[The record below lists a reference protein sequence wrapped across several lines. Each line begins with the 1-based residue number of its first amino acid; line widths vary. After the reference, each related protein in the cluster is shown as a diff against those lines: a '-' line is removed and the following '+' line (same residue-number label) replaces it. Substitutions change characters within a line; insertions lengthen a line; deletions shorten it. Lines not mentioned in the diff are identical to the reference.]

1 MDNEIRLDQI
11 RLDFTVVNKRN
22 NKVHIKQGK
31 NYIGYLLMIFDE
43 ESKIYDGILVLKKY
57 LEREDIFKIGKMIQD
72 EFVGSDEEMFIE
84 TYFGVNFGMICD
96 ETPSNWEK
104 ILKI

>member
-1 MDNEIRLDQI
+1 MDNQI
-11 RLDFTVVNKRN
+11 TLDFTVVDERN
-22 NKVHIKQGK
+22 NIVHIKQGE

-43 ESKIYDGILVLKKY
+43 ESKIHDGILVLKKY
-57 LEREDIFKIGKMIQD
+57 LEREDVFKIGKMIQE

-84 TYFGVNFGMICD
+84 TYFGISFGMICD

-104 ILKI
+104 MLKK

>member
-1 MDNEIRLDQI
+1 MNKEIT
-11 RLDFTVVNKRN
+11 LDFTVVDERNKMIRVKEGEN
-22 NKVHIKQGK
+22 S
-31 NYIGYLLMIFDE
+31 IGYSLMLFDE
-43 ESKIYDGILVLKKY
+43 ESKIHDGILVLKKY
-57 LEREDIFKIGKMIQD
+57 LEREDVFKIGKMIQD

-104 ILKI
+104 MLKK

>member
-1 MDNEIRLDQI
+1 MDNQI
-11 RLDFTVVNKRN
+11 TLDFTVIDERN
-22 NKVHIKQGK
+22 NIVHIKQGE

-57 LEREDIFKIGKMIQD
+57 LEREDVFKIGKMIQD

-84 TYFGVNFGMICD
+84 TYFGISFGMICD
-96 ETPSNWEK
+96 ETPNNWEK
-104 ILKI
+104 MLKK

>member
-1 MDNEIRLDQI
+1 MNKEIT
-11 RLDFTVVNKRN
+11 LDFTVVDKRN
-22 NKVHIKQGK
+22 KMIHVKEGEK
-31 NYIGYLLMIFDE
+31 SIGYSLMIFDE
-43 ESKIYDGILVLKKY
+43 ESKIHDGILVLKKY

-84 TYFGVNFGMICD
+84 TYFGISFGVICD

-104 ILKI
+104 MLKK

>member
-1 MDNEIRLDQI
+1 MDNEI

-31 NYIGYLLMIFDE
+31 NCIGYLLMIFDE

-57 LEREDIFKIGKMIQD
+57 LEREDVFKIGKMIQD
-72 EFVGSDEEMFIE
+72 EFVVSDEEMFIE

-104 ILKI
+104 MLEK